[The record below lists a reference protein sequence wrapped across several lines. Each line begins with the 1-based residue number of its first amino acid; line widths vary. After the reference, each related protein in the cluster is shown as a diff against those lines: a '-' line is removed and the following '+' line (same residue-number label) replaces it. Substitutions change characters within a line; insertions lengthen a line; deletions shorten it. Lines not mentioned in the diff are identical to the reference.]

1 MPSRLRTLLLLA
13 AMFVVA
19 APRVHLSAEGQKM
32 DALIGSWV
40 LNVAKSKM
48 NPPPKSQVRTFD
60 YTKDGMVMCTLSGES
75 GNGNWSFF
83 HWYTNLDGVQ
93 HPEFNRQNG
102 ATSTTTIALKKID
115 DHSVEIKGVTIASG
129 KTHLTG
135 TAVISPDGKTMT
147 WTTKNINLST
157 GAEND
162 QVRIYEKR

>member
-1 MPSRLRTLLLLA
+1 MTSRFRVLTVAITMLVLA
-13 AMFVVA
+13 APGV
-19 APRVHLSAEGQKM
+19 RLSAEGQKM
-32 DALIGSWV
+32 DALIGTWV
-40 LNVAKSKM
+40 LNVPKSKM

-75 GNGNWSFF
+75 GNGSWSFF

-93 HPEFNRQNG
+93 HPEFNRAAG

-115 DHSVEIKGVTIASG
+115 DHSVEIKGVTMASG

-135 TAVISPDGKTMT
+135 TATISADGKTMT
-147 WTTKNINLST
+147 WTTKNINLAT